1 VGGDGILILITGTDV
16 SSITTSLK
24 HFFRKFHLNGSA
36 VAGRSSS
43 VPSLFVSAAV
53 AEKVVG
59 CILLSCVAD
68 NRVCSP
74 RVDTRPRAL
83 SARRFDS
90 LDTAVSDTVVIILR
104 CVMRVRSVESVMSV
118 CVCVCVCVVACR
130 PGTYSLDGLTPCRP
144 CPLGTYQADYGRT
157 LCLACGPGITTTHVA
172 ATGFHHCVV
181 NGQSLTSTL
190 LLLLLR
196 SLEIP
201 ASSSASWSRFSPPS
215 DSVNGHVV
223 HGLPHGETPLSRHEP

>member
-24 HFFRKFHLNGSA
+24 HFFRKFHVNGSA

-68 NRVCSP
+68 NHVCSP
-74 RVDTRPRAL
+74 RDDTRPRAL

-104 CVMRVRSVESVMSV
+104 CVMRVHSVESVMSV
-118 CVCVCVCVVACR
+118 CVCVCVCSGVSSRHVLA
-130 PGTYSLDGLTPCRP
+130 
-144 CPLGTYQADYGRT
+144 GRT
-157 LCLACGPGITTTHVA
+157 DAMQTVSAGHVPGR
-172 ATGFHHCVV
+172 
-181 NGQSLTSTL
+181 
-190 LLLLLR
+190 LR
-196 SLEIP
+196 SNAVSGVWAGHHDHPRRSHRLPPLRRQRSVTHIN
-201 ASSSASWSRFSPPS
+201 AAAAAAAAAIAGDSSVIVRF
-215 DSVNGHVV
+215 V
-223 HGLPHGETPLSRHEP
+223 E